1 MVASA
6 DGTWEHPPD
15 MRMLPFTFRALE
27 ELELGPIWQAE
38 FEERWPHYKT
48 WFLREGEAARPSYA
62 TSVRML
68 RAHMPELVPAYER
81 VVELAGGGD
90 LAARMLSLYKPPPYL
105 AACSQGVWT
114 RDGSPLLV
122 RNYDYAP
129 SRFEGVVWSTNLVKR
144 VIGMRDC
151 LWGLLDG
158 MNQDGLGVSLTFG
171 GRRVLGDGF
180 GIPIVMRYLLE
191 TCSTVEETRAAL
203 VRLPYALSHNLTVV
217 DASGEVVTAYLS
229 PDREPIF
236 RSFPVATNHQ
246 GIVEWPEQAK
256 ATRTIER
263 EQTVIGLLD
272 DPSVDAQ
279 AFTESFLRAPL
290 FSTSYANGFGTLY
303 TAAYRPVQGV
313 IRLIWPTHIWDLG
326 FDRFDPGEHTEVLA
340 EPSFA
345 TSAG

>member
-1 MVASA
+1 
-6 DGTWEHPPD
+6 
-15 MRMLPFTFRALE
+15 MLPFTFRALE
-27 ELELGPIWQAE
+27 ELELGPAWQAI
-38 FEERWPHYKT
+38 FEEKWPHYKT

-114 RDGSPLLV
+114 RDGAPLLV

-129 SRFEGVVWSTNLVKR
+129 SRFEGVVWSTNLRKR
-144 VIGMRDC
+144 VIGMSDC

-158 MNQDGLGVSLTFG
+158 MNEDGLAVSLTFG

-191 TCSTVEETRAAL
+191 TCSTVEETKAAL
-203 VRLPYALSHNLTVV
+203 VRLPYSLSHNLTVV

-272 DPSVDAQ
+272 DPAVDAD

-303 TAAYRPVQGV
+303 TAAYRPTLGSM
-313 IRLIWPTHIWDLG
+313 RLIWPTHVWELG
-326 FDRFDPGEHTEVLA
+326 FQRFEAGEHTEVLA
-340 EPSFA
+340 EPTFA

>member
-1 MVASA
+1 
-6 DGTWEHPPD
+6 

-27 ELELGPIWQAE
+27 ELELGPAWQAV
-38 FEERWPHYKT
+38 FEEKWPHYKT

-68 RAHMPELVPAYER
+68 RAHMPELVTAYER

-114 RDGSPLLV
+114 RDGTPLLV

-129 SRFEGVVWSTNLVKR
+129 SRFEGVVWSTNLRKR
-144 VIGMRDC
+144 VVGMSDC

-158 MNQDGLGVSLTFG
+158 MNEDGLAVSLTFG

-191 TCSTVEETRAAL
+191 TCSTVEETKAAL
-203 VRLPYALSHNLTVV
+203 VRLPYSLSHNLTVV
-217 DASGEVVTAYLS
+217 DASGDVITAYLS

-272 DPSVDAQ
+272 DPAVDA
-279 AFTESFLRAPL
+279 ATFTESFLRAPL

-303 TAAYRPVQGV
+303 TAAYRPTEGIV
-313 IRLIWPTHIWDLG
+313 RLIWPTKVWELG
-326 FDRFDPGEHTEVLA
+326 FQRFEAGEHTEVLA
-340 EPSFA
+340 EPTFA
-345 TSAG
+345 TSAV

>member
-1 MVASA
+1 ME
-6 DGTWEHPPD
+6 T
-15 MRMLPFTFRALE
+15 LPFTFRALE
-27 ELELGPIWQAE
+27 ELELGPTWQAVFDE
-38 FEERWPHYKT
+38 KWPHYKT

-68 RAHMPELVPAYER
+68 RAHMPELMPAYER

-105 AACSQGVWT
+105 AACSQGVWN

-129 SRFEGVVWSTNLVKR
+129 SRFEGIIWSTALVKR
-144 VIGMRDC
+144 VIGMSDC

-158 MNQDGLGVSLTFG
+158 MNEDGFALSLTFG

-180 GIPIVMRYLLE
+180 GIPIVTRYLLE
-191 TCSTVEETRAAL
+191 TCSTVEDARAVLA
-203 VRLPYALSHNLTVV
+203 RLPYSLSHNLTLV
-217 DASGEVVTAYLS
+217 DASGTVLTAYLS

-236 RSFPVATNHQ
+236 RLFPAATNHQ

-263 EQTVIGLLD
+263 EQTIVGLLN
-272 DPSVDAQ
+272 DPAVDAQ
-279 AFTESFLRAPL
+279 VFIDSFLRAPL

-303 TAAYRPVQGV
+303 TASYRPASGV
-313 IRLIWPTHIWDLG
+313 ASFIWPSRTWTHA
-326 FDRFDPGEHTEVLA
+326 FDAFEPGEHTEVLA
-340 EPSFA
+340 APTLAS
-345 TSAG
+345 SAG

>member
-1 MVASA
+1 
-6 DGTWEHPPD
+6 
-15 MRMLPFTFRALE
+15 MRMLPFTFRAVQE
-27 ELELGPIWQAE
+27 HGLGPKWQAL
-38 FEERWPHYKT
+38 FEEKWPHYKT

-68 RAHMPELVPAYER
+68 RAHMPELIPAYER

-114 RDGSPLLV
+114 RDGAPTLV

-129 SRFEGVVWSTNLVKR
+129 SRFEGVIWSTKLLEKH
-144 VIGMRDC
+144 VIGMSDC

-158 MNQDGLGVSLTFG
+158 MNDDGLAVSLTFG

-191 TCSTVEETRAAL
+191 TCTTIDDARAAL
-203 VRLPYALSHNLTVV
+203 VRLPYSLSHNLTMV
-217 DASGEVVTAYLS
+217 DASGATLTAYLS

-236 RSFPVATNHQ
+236 RGFPAATNHQ
-246 GIVEWPEQAK
+246 GIVEWPEQAR

-263 EQTVIGLLD
+263 EQTILRLLD
-272 DPSVDAQ
+272 DPSIDVHGFVD
-279 AFTESFLRAPL
+279 SFLRTPL
-290 FSTSYANGFGTLY
+290 FSTSYAHGFGTLY
-303 TAAYRPVQGV
+303 TASYRPTERVAHFV
-313 IRLIWPTHIWDLG
+313 WPAMAWPLG
-326 FDRFDPGEHTEVLA
+326 FDRFEEGEHTEVLA
-340 EPSFA
+340 EPTFA

>member
-1 MVASA
+1 VVAS
-6 DGTWEHPPD
+6 DPLTWEHLA
-15 MRMLPFTFRALE
+15 MRMIPFTFRAVE
-27 ELELGPIWQAE
+27 ELEAGPKWQAV
-38 FEERWPHYKT
+38 FEEKWPHYKT

-68 RAHMPELVPAYER
+68 RAHMPELMPAYER

-114 RDGSPLLV
+114 RDGAPMLV

-129 SRFEGVVWSTNLVKR
+129 SRFEGLIWSTRLLEKR
-144 VIGMRDC
+144 VIGMTDC

-158 MNQDGLGVSLTFG
+158 MNDDGLAVSLTFG

-191 TCSTVEETRAAL
+191 TCSTIEDARVVLT
-203 VRLPYALSHNLTVV
+203 RLPYSLSHNLTLV
-217 DASGEVVTAYLS
+217 DASGEVLTAYLS

-236 RSFPVATNHQ
+236 RAFPAATNHQ
-246 GIVEWPEQAK
+246 GIVEWPEQAR

-263 EQTVIGLLD
+263 EQMIIHLLGD
-272 DPSVDAQ
+272 ETIDAQ
-279 AFTESFLRAPL
+279 AFVDSFLRAPL
-290 FSTSYANGFGTLY
+290 FSTSYAHGFGTLY
-303 TAAYRPVQGV
+303 TSAYRPTEGV
-313 IRLIWPTHIWDLG
+313 ARYIWPAMSWDLG
-326 FDRFDPGEHTEVLA
+326 FDSFTDGEHTEVLA
-340 EPSFA
+340 EPTFA

>member
-1 MVASA
+1 
-6 DGTWEHPPD
+6 

-27 ELELGPIWQAE
+27 ELELGAIWQGE
-38 FEERWPHYKT
+38 FEERWPYYKT

-90 LAARMLSLYKPPPYL
+90 LAARLLSLYKPPPYI
-105 AACSQGVWT
+105 AACSQGVWS

-144 VIGMRDC
+144 VIGMSDC

-158 MNQDGLGVSLTFG
+158 MNEDGLGVSLTFG

-191 TCSTVEETRAAL
+191 TCSTVEQTRRVL

-217 DASGEVVTAYLS
+217 DASGDVVTAYLS
-229 PDREPIF
+229 PD
-236 RSFPVATNHQ
+236 
-246 GIVEWPEQAK
+246 
-256 ATRTIER
+256 
-263 EQTVIGLLD
+263 
-272 DPSVDAQ
+272 
-279 AFTESFLRAPL
+279 
-290 FSTSYANGFGTLY
+290 
-303 TAAYRPVQGV
+303 
-313 IRLIWPTHIWDLG
+313 
-326 FDRFDPGEHTEVLA
+326 
-340 EPSFA
+340 EPSGDRRVA
-345 TSAG
+345 AAGEGDAHDRA